1 MADAVLNG
9 LTGGRHTDFME
20 KFRVFEEKER
30 KVKESLRMEVQTT
43 PGNKNPPETRN
54 DSATP
59 NGGDQ
64 ASNILEDRAS
74 NVLEDRASNVL
85 EDQASNVLEDRASNV
100 LEDRAS
106 NVLEDRASN
115 VLEDQASNVLEDQAS
130 NVLEDQ
136 ASSVTS
142 SEGSREQTPLGVEE
156 GVRSEGG
163 GSEGGGSEGGGSEG
177 GGSEVTAPDESEGSG
192 DMEVLEVS
200 CHRNCSYTLHDHI
213 WQDQRQYGNKSL
225 TIPSRLLTWL
235 AN

>member
-64 ASNILEDRAS
+64 ASN
-74 NVLEDRASNVL
+74 VLEDRASNVL
-85 EDQASNVLEDRASNV
+85 EDQ
-100 LEDRAS
+100 
-106 NVLEDRASN
+106 ASN

-177 GGSEVTAPDESEGSG
+177 GGSEGGGSEVTAPDESEGSG
-192 DMEVLEVS
+192 DMEILEVS
-200 CHRNCSYTLHDHI
+200 CHQNCSYTLHDHI